1 MSSEGIAPQAWLSPL
16 KIILSY
22 VGSKAEVK
30 VKVTSFEKWKL
41 WGLKVIFK
49 VRIVERAS
57 IKIQV
62 PSTWIQI

>member
-1 MSSEGIAPQAWLSPL
+1 MSSEGIAPQDRLSPL

-22 VGSKAEVK
+22 VVSKAEVK
-30 VKVTSFEKWKL
+30 VKVTSFEKQKL
-41 WGLKVIFK
+41 WGLNVIFK
-49 VRIVERAS
+49 VRIAERAS